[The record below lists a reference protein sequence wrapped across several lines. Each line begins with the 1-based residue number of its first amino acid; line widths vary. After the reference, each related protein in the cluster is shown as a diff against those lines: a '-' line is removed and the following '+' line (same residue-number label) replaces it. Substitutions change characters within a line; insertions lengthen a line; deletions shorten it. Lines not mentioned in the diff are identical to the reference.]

1 MIIHC
6 LIIIQGFIM
15 KNSKGILLRALLCFA
30 LSYFLCAQFITQP
43 TVCSAKIYKVKE
55 HKKPAGLKGEFIAY
69 YDFQKKE
76 TTYYDKNEIPTKK
89 FQKKMNYKPQKPDEK
104 LIQRYKVKSV
114 NTPTK
119 LLNTNF
125 TSDVNTTG
133 TSLYSYLPDNRIKV
147 SSSQINSFPYYS
159 ICKLTMTFPDSPGY
173 VTLGTG
179 YELWNK
185 LCATAGHC
193 LLNSNGKYFNS
204 IKAEFGYNNG
214 TCVYTATD
222 DDLAG
227 YVLHGEFDGK
237 NWSPEIDYAFLHWN
251 KDIANN
257 VGHFGISW
265 SYSSGNTCLSAG
277 YPSDKENGEYLY
289 KSTSTINSIDDCVI
303 DSNNYCMPGQSG
315 SPLYLPGGYAIGI
328 TSGNANDRSM
338 FSVQLD
344 NGITTWLN
352 QNGYFD

>member
-1 MIIHC
+1 MIINNIEYEINKGKRKNIY
-6 LIIIQGFIM
+6 LQIKNGKVIVKVPYYVKNKQIEEIVYKKSNWIQKSLEKYNQ
-15 KNSKGILLRALLCFA
+15 KNNELKKYQEGEI
-30 LSYFLCAQFITQP
+30 Y
-43 TVCSAKIYKVKE
+43 KIYKVKE

-69 YDFQKKE
+69 YNFQKKE

-89 FQKKMNYKPQKPDEK
+89 FQKTMNYEPQKPDEK
-104 LIQRYKVKSV
+104 KIQRHKVKSV
-114 NTPTK
+114 NTPAK

-204 IKAEFGYNNG
+204 I
-214 TCVYTATD
+214 
-222 DDLAG
+222 
-227 YVLHGEFDGK
+227 
-237 NWSPEIDYAFLHWN
+237 
-251 KDIANN
+251 
-257 VGHFGISW
+257 
-265 SYSSGNTCLSAG
+265 
-277 YPSDKENGEYLY
+277 
-289 KSTSTINSIDDCVI
+289 DDCVI

>member
-1 MIIHC
+1 MQINAMVREPYLTIDTKRKKSMIIHC

-214 TCVYTATD
+214 TCINQQAQLTLSMTVLLTPTTTACRD
-222 DDLAG
+222 RVAHHYISQVDMPLA
-227 YVLHGEFDGK
+227 
-237 NWSPEIDYAFLHWN
+237 
-251 KDIANN
+251 
-257 VGHFGISW
+257 
-265 SYSSGNTCLSAG
+265 
-277 YPSDKENGEYLY
+277 
-289 KSTSTINSIDDCVI
+289 
-303 DSNNYCMPGQSG
+303 
-315 SPLYLPGGYAIGI
+315 
-328 TSGNANDRSM
+328 
-338 FSVQLD
+338 
-344 NGITTWLN
+344 
-352 QNGYFD
+352 

>member
-1 MIIHC
+1 MVREPYLTIDTKRKESMIIHC

-15 KNSKGILLRALLCFA
+15 KNSKSILLRALLCFA

-204 IKAEFGYNNG
+204 I
-214 TCVYTATD
+214 
-222 DDLAG
+222 
-227 YVLHGEFDGK
+227 
-237 NWSPEIDYAFLHWN
+237 
-251 KDIANN
+251 
-257 VGHFGISW
+257 
-265 SYSSGNTCLSAG
+265 
-277 YPSDKENGEYLY
+277 
-289 KSTSTINSIDDCVI
+289 DDCVI

>member
-1 MIIHC
+1 M
-6 LIIIQGFIM
+6 
-15 KNSKGILLRALLCFA
+15 CFA

-55 HKKPAGLKGEFIAY
+55 HEKPAGLKGEFIAY

-89 FQKKMNYKPQKPDEK
+89 FKKKMNYKPQKPDEK

-214 TCVYTATD
+214 TCINQQAQLTLSMTVLLTPTTTACRD
-222 DDLAG
+222 RVAHHYISQVDMPLA
-227 YVLHGEFDGK
+227 
-237 NWSPEIDYAFLHWN
+237 
-251 KDIANN
+251 
-257 VGHFGISW
+257 
-265 SYSSGNTCLSAG
+265 
-277 YPSDKENGEYLY
+277 
-289 KSTSTINSIDDCVI
+289 
-303 DSNNYCMPGQSG
+303 
-315 SPLYLPGGYAIGI
+315 
-328 TSGNANDRSM
+328 
-338 FSVQLD
+338 
-344 NGITTWLN
+344 
-352 QNGYFD
+352 

>member
-1 MIIHC
+1 MVREPYLTIDTKRMESMIIHC
-6 LIIIQGFIM
+6 LIIIQGFIT

-89 FQKKMNYKPQKPDEK
+89 FQKTMNYEPQKPDEK
-104 LIQRYKVKSV
+104 KIQRHKVKSV
-114 NTPTK
+114 NTPAK

-204 IKAEFGYNNG
+204 I
-214 TCVYTATD
+214 
-222 DDLAG
+222 
-227 YVLHGEFDGK
+227 
-237 NWSPEIDYAFLHWN
+237 
-251 KDIANN
+251 
-257 VGHFGISW
+257 
-265 SYSSGNTCLSAG
+265 
-277 YPSDKENGEYLY
+277 
-289 KSTSTINSIDDCVI
+289 DDCVI